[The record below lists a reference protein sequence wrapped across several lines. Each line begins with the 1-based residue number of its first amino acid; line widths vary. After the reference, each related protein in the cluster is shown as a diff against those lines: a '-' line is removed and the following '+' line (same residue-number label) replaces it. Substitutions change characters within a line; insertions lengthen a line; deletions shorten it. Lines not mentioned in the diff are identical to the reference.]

1 MIDLSDEQMRAY
13 NRFIQA
19 RNRVGFGHKKSKLPW
34 VPTRD
39 YTTVEVAGLNHPLFE
54 LNEEWLEYKEAF
66 FAWLAVEP
74 AFREIERM
82 RMSRGDYGQGD
93 NWDDRAP
100 KVQDIYTKV
109 KEE

>member
-19 RNRVGFGHKKSKLPW
+19 RNRVGLGHRKSKLPW
-34 VPTRD
+34 VPMRD
-39 YTTVEVAGLNHPLFE
+39 YITVDEAGLNHPLFE

-66 FAWLAVEP
+66 MAWLAVEP